1 MNKLTKTEITELDTE
16 IKQLTIITANF
27 LDHHNNNVDKHNYIL
42 ETINKYTIILWY
54 FNRQLK
60 KTNQLFAD

>member
-42 ETINKYTIILWY
+42 VAFIV
-54 FNRQLK
+54 
-60 KTNQLFAD
+60 NQCTYC